1 MRDPHGSGSEWK
13 GDWSKE
19 SSQIKDAKKNS
30 IELPIWYETAIL
42 HRKNCFF
49 LMKGINTVNFI
60 SIEMKDGIHAI

>member
-30 IELPIWYETAIL
+30 IELPIWYETDIL
-42 HRKNCFF
+42 QGKKNLF
-49 LMKGINTVNFI
+49 LFYERNKFCKLYFN
-60 SIEMKDGIHAI
+60 